1 MFKIPLN
8 VTEEISS
15 ICNIPKQSSTAK
27 LMQECSLIVW
37 DEATMAHKSGVD
49 ALDKTLQD
57 LRNKFSPMGGCTVL
71 FSGDFRQILPVVS
84 RGTRADE
91 VKACLKRSQLWQ
103 HMYKVLLQK
112 NMRLTSGLANELFA
126 KALLKI
132 GIGKMTDNNSNVDI
146 NESLCVPVKSL
157 EELLEKVY
165 PDISNLRGMTLD
177 WFKERAILTPTNDE
191 CNVINNMVQYKFDAP
206 NKTYYSVDTVLDQE
220 QVVHFPTEF
229 LNSLNPSGA
238 PPHKL
243 NLKLGSPVIL
253 LRNLNPPKLC
263 NGTRLIIVSFKNYL
277 IECKII
283 TGCGTGEIV
292 LIPRIP
298 IIPTDLPFQFRRL
311 QFPLKLCFAMTI
323 NKSQGQTFEVAGVD
337 LSVNCFSHG
346 QLYVALSRVT
356 NKNNLFIFAPEKKCL
371 ILFTNLIFL
380 LNLALGISWLIQI

>member
-1 MFKIPLN
+1 
-8 VTEEISS
+8 
-15 ICNIPKQSSTAK
+15 
-27 LMQECSLIVW
+27 
-37 DEATMAHKSGVD
+37 
-49 ALDKTLQD
+49 
-57 LRNKFSPMGGCTVL
+57 
-71 FSGDFRQILPVVS
+71 
-84 RGTRADE
+84 
-91 VKACLKRSQLWQ
+91 
-103 HMYKVLLQK
+103 
-112 NMRLTSGLANELFA
+112 
-126 KALLKI
+126 
-132 GIGKMTDNNSNVDI
+132 MTDKNSNVDI
-146 NESLCVPVKSL
+146 NESLCVPVKNI

-165 PDISNLRGMTLD
+165 PDISNVRGKTLD

-191 CNVINNMVQYKFDAP
+191 CNVINNMVQCKFDAP
-206 NKTYYSVDTVLDQE
+206 NKTYYSVDTVVDQE

-243 NLKLGSPVIL
+243 HLKLGSPVIL

-311 QFPLKLCFAMTI
+311 QFPLKLCFAMTT
-323 NKSQGQTFEVAGVD
+323 NKSQGQTLKVAGVD

-356 NKNNLFIFAPEKKCL
+356 NKNNLFIFAPKKKVLNTEK
-371 ILFTNLIFL
+371 
-380 LNLALGISWLIQI
+380 